1 MKKRIGLVI
10 AIAALALA
18 AMACSACN
26 LPNIGGGG
34 GSSGSGDASV
44 VLHNNTG
51 QSIWYVYI
59 SPTAEDTW
67 GPDMLGTD
75 TIPAGATWTFRVN
88 PGNYDLRA
96 DFQGHEIADQRMGV
110 SISGTYDWTIR

>member
-1 MKKRIGLVI
+1 MKKRIILLV
-10 AIAALALA
+10 AVTVLALA
-18 AMACSACN
+18 AMACSVCN
-26 LPNIGGGG
+26 LPGNGGGT
-34 GSSGSGDASV
+34 SGSGSATV

-59 SPTAEDTW
+59 SPTTESTW
-67 GPDMLGTD
+67 GEDMLGSS
-75 TIPAGATWTFRVN
+75 TIPAGSTWTFRVN

-110 SISGTYDWTIR
+110 SISGTYDWTIP